1 MDLLKIKWNEFH
13 NIGLFFKLIMFS
25 TLSMNAFAIELEAAI
40 GTTAEAT
47 DNVRESSTNT
57 ESDVVQR
64 VTGEVR
70 IEETRKRLKADAN
83 LKLEHE
89 KYYNG
94 TYDDETSLTSGFG
107 LFSIDLIDDFFNV
120 QATFSRD
127 DVLTDAAQDE
137 NPDTREFR
145 NIFRAGPTINYAI
158 SRTFKMNA
166 RANYVEVDNSD
177 ETATDSE
184 RVNASL
190 GFSNQVNS
198 LMVWKIDSFYEDEI
212 DTDSTEEIT
221 NSRISGGFKR
231 AFTDGFF
238 DFNYG
243 IQALRSNITDTERGN
258 YFDVSIQRERVY
270 WHTLSLSYEES
281 VSDTGIGFESD
292 ESRSGVN
299 ADQLNPI
306 QATSTTD
313 IEKRKRTV
321 LRINR
326 DLSAFLYDVSA
337 IYEESEFKLANNT
350 ERYHSLILGYQPKL
364 FTRFTP
370 RFEYQFIRESF
381 GLNRTEGVDTLHQ
394 LRISG
399 VYELLQDLYLNGFA
413 TYQRRDNSESANREF
428 DETTLGLGVRWEFL

>member
-166 RANYVEVDNSD
+166 RD
-177 ETATDSE
+177 
-184 RVNASL
+184 R
-190 GFSNQVNS
+190 
-198 LMVWKIDSFYEDEI
+198 K
-212 DTDSTEEIT
+212 
-221 NSRISGGFKR
+221 
-231 AFTDGFF
+231 
-238 DFNYG
+238 
-243 IQALRSNITDTERGN
+243 
-258 YFDVSIQRERVY
+258 
-270 WHTLSLSYEES
+270 S
-281 VSDTGIGFESD
+281 V
-292 ESRSGVN
+292 V
-299 ADQLNPI
+299 
-306 QATSTTD
+306 
-313 IEKRKRTV
+313 
-321 LRINR
+321 
-326 DLSAFLYDVSA
+326 
-337 IYEESEFKLANNT
+337 
-350 ERYHSLILGYQPKL
+350 
-364 FTRFTP
+364 
-370 RFEYQFIRESF
+370 
-381 GLNRTEGVDTLHQ
+381 
-394 LRISG
+394 
-399 VYELLQDLYLNGFA
+399 
-413 TYQRRDNSESANREF
+413 
-428 DETTLGLGVRWEFL
+428 